1 MTRTRKV
8 VLVSLLALSA
18 SGVLAGGWYYTWLM
32 KPPPMPKDI
41 DEAMAVLKSPRY
53 QRLPDSRREPYLE
66 KTREIFEAMSADQRA
81 QVRKTIDN
89 DPESRK
95 AVQQAMEDRMYQM
108 ARNYVNAEPDKRKQ
122 MVNQFVAMM
131 ELGQRFGRG
140 FGSATRPA
148 ATPPDTKDE
157 PTPEQQAEEKARRE
171 QRRNEFMK
179 RMQEQVEKGNPQ
191 KQQYVTEFFKAIR
204 DRRAELGLDPN
215 PPPPRRPGG

>member
-1 MTRTRKV
+1 MTKLRKTI
-8 VLVSLLALSA
+8 LASLLAVTA
-18 SGVLAGGWYYTWLM
+18 AGVLAGGWYYTWLL
-32 KPPPMPKDI
+32 KPPPMPRDI
-41 DEAMAVLKSPRY
+41 DEALAVLKSPRY

-66 KTREIFEAMSADQRA
+66 KTREIFEAMSPDQRA
-81 QVRKTIDN
+81 QIRKTIEG
-89 DPESRK
+89 DPEARK

-108 ARNYVNAEPDKRKQ
+108 ARNYVTADADKRRL

-140 FGSATRPA
+140 LGPSTQPATQAKER
-148 ATPPDTKDE
+148 
-157 PTPEQQAEEKARRE
+157 TPEEQAEEKARRD
-171 QRRNEFMK
+171 QRRNEFVK